1 MPTTKWSDL
10 KKSQLDPERI
20 EAITQKAREEILEMN
35 LRELRQQVG
44 LTQKQMAD
52 AIGVAQSQLS
62 RMEHRDD
69 HVLSTLRTYVE
80 ALGGELEIVAETHQA
95 RHLTAGLSLPRSRV
109 RLVGF
114 HSSSTS
120 PGTTE
125 SLIR

>member
-62 RMEHRDD
+62 RMERRDTT
-69 HVLSTLRTYVE
+69 SCRPSGPTSKPSAANSKSSRKRIK
-80 ALGGELEIVAETHQA
+80 LGI
-95 RHLTAGLSLPRSRV
+95 
-109 RLVGF
+109 
-114 HSSSTS
+114 
-120 PGTTE
+120 
-125 SLIR
+125 